1 MLGEEAR
8 ENGLKYSLLERL
20 QVLYDKYG
28 DQASSHIVSLNT
40 NYRCHK
46 DIVEI
51 PNQLFY
57 ENMIKCPQNAHHDHH
72 PDATFPLLFVCSS
85 VSSTTDDELEA
96 QLILQQV
103 EKFAVHSWPSNWGKR
118 DLTKICLVTAS
129 KTQVIWFTYCM
140 HACRSDVLIITC
152 M

>member
-28 DQASSHIVSLNT
+28 DQALNHMVSLST

-51 PNQLFY
+51 PNKLFY
-57 ENMIKCPQNAHHDHH
+57 DDKIKPCPLNTHHH
-72 PDATFPLLFVCSS
+72 PDATFPLLFICSS
-85 VSSTTDDELEA
+85 VSSTTDNVMEA

-103 EKFAVHSWPSNWGKR
+103 EKFAVHSWPSNWGER

-129 KTQVIWFTYCM
+129 RPQVI
-140 HACRSDVLIITC
+140 
-152 M
+152 

>member
-20 QVLYDKYG
+20 QMLYEKCG
-28 DQASSHIVSLNT
+28 GQALDYVVSLNT

-57 ENMIKCPQNAHHDHH
+57 ENMIKRPLNAHHDHH
-72 PDATFPLLFVCSS
+72 PDATFPLLFICSS
-85 VSSTTDDELEA
+85 ISSTTDDELEA

-129 KTQVIWFTYCM
+129 RPQVIWFTYCI
-140 HACRSDVLIITC
+140 HV
-152 M
+152 

>member
-20 QVLYDKYG
+20 QVLYNECG
-28 DQASSHIVSLNT
+28 GQALDHMVSLNT

-57 ENMIKCPQNAHHDHH
+57 ENTIKRPHHDHN
-72 PDATFPLLFVCSS
+72 PGATFPLLFICSS
-85 VSSTTDDELEA
+85 ISSTTDNNVEA

-103 EKFAVHSWPSNWGKR
+103 EKFTVHSWPSNWGER

-140 HACRSDVLIITC
+140 HV
-152 M
+152 